1 MIKTNI
7 TTLATL
13 LVLTFI
19 AGYTVYSVY
28 SHAENIVGLAKG
40 IAVYGVFF
48 ILFITSLMLGGMLI
62 SWMQKS
68 EIEILSQ
75 IGYGI
80 ENISEFLVT
89 IVIVASFFGPIIAI
103 IYLLIFN

>member
-1 MIKTNI
+1 
-7 TTLATL
+7 
-13 LVLTFI
+13 
-19 AGYTVYSVY
+19 
-28 SHAENIVGLAKG
+28 
-40 IAVYGVFF
+40 
-48 ILFITSLMLGGMLI
+48 MLGGMLI